1 MCPGEV
7 LLRFQ
12 TSLSRGLSASAHA
25 RACAQNDRN
34 ELPASL
40 PTLSPALVFTAAILR
55 AIRPAALAAGLF
67 AGTQLGKV
75 RENPAVLRELCLSG
89 ALLSLG
95 FVLDRFQ
102 EAFDGLR
109 EHVAESSLEQIR
121 VWTTRSAKNILVRS
135 SDLVPGDIVH
145 LQKGL
150 VPADCRVL
158 ESLSLCID
166 NSFLPPRGPKAH
178 SLVRILGV
186 LPFNDFIHGHAVT
199 EVADDENSSVLDAQ
213 CMAFAT
219 GFVTSGTG
227 TAVVTRTGKSAAVC
241 RLLSRLSS
249 FSPLDVLLLSWSL

>member
-1 MCPGEV
+1 

-12 TSLSRGLSASAHA
+12 TSLSRGLSAIAHA

-40 PTLSPALVFTAAILR
+40 PTLSPALVFTAAIMR
-55 AIRPAALAAGLF
+55 AARPVALAAGLF
-67 AGTQLGKV
+67 AGTQLGKC
-75 RENPAVLRELCLSG
+75 AKTKLGALFLTG
-89 ALLSLG
+89 ALLGLG
-95 FVLDRFQ
+95 SFLDRFQ

-109 EHVAESSLEQIR
+109 EHVAASSLKQTR
-121 VWTTRSAKNILVRS
+121 VWTTRSAKKILVHS

-145 LQKGL
+145 LEEGL

-166 NSFLPPRGPKAH
+166 NSFLPRRGPKVH
-178 SLVRILGV
+178 SLVPALLRV
-186 LPFNDFIHGHAVT
+186 LPSNDCSCRRGHAVT

-249 FSPLDVLLLSWSL
+249 FSPLDVLLLPWSL